1 GSLATSFIQDSDT
14 LPFFFALST
23 RAGQRGIS
31 RRGTGFVR
39 PPIVVE
45 MDPIRGIGRGRCIG
59 RRGKKVPEDFEQ
71 EPEVSHGA
79 TPVPYLQLD
88 VHTTKLFAEFLKAR
102 GHGVAQPAS
111 KDPPLPEHALGA
123 QPFFGE
129 SDFMMADYW
138 IRDLKNCFSII
149 EISSVEKRKVATF
162 LLQKEARVWWD
173 TVVKSKDETKMDWE
187 EFEALFYDKYFP
199 YVVKKALRR
208 EFLEL
213 KQGSLSVREYES
225 RFSKLLRFAPAFDEE
240 LTARR
245 FEEGL
250 ADHIGRHVVAS
261 THETLVKAV
270 HSAMAVENSIEP
282 YRLYQDERRDYKG
295 KGKTS
300 SQSSYDSGKHGGII
314 KKQRTTLYEDIAVA
328 SSQQGGLGECYH
340 CGGVG
345 HMARDCI
352 NRSAHCCL
360 ILENHVHAFLSLT

>member
-1 GSLATSFIQDSDT
+1 
-14 LPFFFALST
+14 
-23 RAGQRGIS
+23 
-31 RRGTGFVR
+31 
-39 PPIVVE
+39 
-45 MDPIRGIGRGRCIG
+45 MDPIRGRGRGRCIG
-59 RRGKKVPEDFEQ
+59 RQGRSRAGALPRTEVVSEVPEDFEQ
-71 EPEVSHGA
+71 EPEVLHGA
-79 TPVPYLQLD
+79 TPVRTVQLD

-111 KDPPLPEHALGA
+111 RDPPLPEHVANSRLCALIIELKALGA

-149 EISSVEKRKVATF
+149 EITSVEKRKVAAF
-162 LLQKEARVWWD
+162 LLQEEARVWWD
-173 TVVKSKDETKMDWE
+173 TVVKSKDETQMDWE

-199 YVVKKALRR
+199 YVVKKALQR

-213 KQGSLSVREYES
+213 KQGSLTVREYES

-250 ADHIGRHVVAS
+250 ADHIGMYVVAS
-261 THETLVKAV
+261 THKTLVEAV
-270 HSAMAVENSIEP
+270 HCAMAVENSIEP

-300 SQSSYDSGKHGGII
+300 SQSSYDSGKHGGIR
-314 KKQRTTLYEDIAVA
+314 KKQRTTTLYEDITAA
-328 SSQQGGLGECYH
+328 SGQEGGLGECYH

-352 NRSAHCCL
+352 NRSARVCYTCSQPGHIAKNC
-360 ILENHVHAFLSLT
+360 TQGQT